1 MKFIARPAEIRGGRE
16 YSEELLADHLRVV
29 AEAARD
35 YLIGPWPEFDK
46 LSQMAWVAGA
56 THDFGKYTTFF
67 QEKLP
72 PLEKTPPKPEYTH
85 HAPVSAL
92 LGAYVCRQRWPEDP
106 MAALLAFLAIWRHH
120 GALVNPDI
128 LLPDKRQ
135 LRDNPFYRRMIGG
148 IKVEYEAIAA
158 QIANM
163 RGEHKDQIISE
174 MRALGVPEVE
184 DFLSGDVISGLMR
197 DLYGAYME
205 LFFASEDPQTMRTY
219 WHALLLF
226 SALIDADKHISS
238 RIGLREAPRY
248 DIPYHLVERYVQ
260 RMQQENQ
267 GVARAELLKIRDSVF
282 QESTRFF
289 EENPLEN
296 LFPGL
301 FSLTA
306 PTGSGKTLAVLGAAL
321 KLRERLRDTT
331 GWAPRI
337 IYALPFTNIIEQNH
351 EVIQKVLSELPEYSK
366 DPMRYLIK
374 HHHLATIQQR
384 SGSEEDVP
392 TEEQLLLVESW
403 DSEIIVTTFVQLL
416 ESLVT
421 NSNRR
426 LKKLHNIAG
435 SIIILDEIQ
444 NIPYEQW
451 RLVHETI
458 TTLSQYLGCT
468 VVQMTATRPR
478 ILPEAREV
486 LPQPDKYFGLLD
498 RTQIVPRADVRSLE
512 DLQDLV
518 LELGGRYRS
527 VLVILNTIPSAVSF
541 YQQLAS
547 WDSMEG
553 YREPSELE
561 RSADAWDRYWDGYS
575 PEGRML
581 VHLSTNVVPWQR
593 RHRVA
598 GLARIL
604 RHRKDE
610 LRPIVVS
617 TQVVE
622 AGVDL
627 DFDVVVRD
635 HAPLDSIVQ
644 AAGRCNRSWAAD
656 DHRPVY
662 VVGLRDERERHLAE
676 RIYGRVLTRK
686 MEELLSSPK
695 SEPELYADIE
705 QYFALLPNLLTD
717 DEYRAYIWAMHKLNF
732 RGKEGEVSVSQ
743 YRHIEEMGEAY
754 PVIVELGEIGRMALE
769 RLLEAREAYARAS
782 AAGVDEKLRARTRLR
797 ESYNR
802 LGEFV
807 ISPYAH
813 RLLANTPPKHP
824 EIEGHFYISMDDLP
838 EYYDLETGFRLDKLG
853 DEAVML

>member
-1 MKFIARPAEIRGGRE
+1 MKFIARPAETRGGRE
-16 YSEELLADHLRVV
+16 YPEELLADHLRVV
-29 AEAARD
+29 AEAARG
-35 YLIGPWPEFDK
+35 YLVGPWPDSER
-46 LSQMAWVAGA
+46 LSELAWVAGA

-72 PLEKTPPKPEYTH
+72 PLEKPPPKPEYTH

-92 LGAYVCRQRWPEDP
+92 LGAYVCRQRWHSDRE
-106 MAALLAFLAIWRHH
+106 AALLVFLAVWRHH
-120 GALVNPDI
+120 GALVCPSMI
-128 LLPDKRQ
+128 LPSKQQ
-135 LRDNPFYRRMIGG
+135 LRDSPFYKRMIGG
-148 IKVEYEAIAA
+148 IKAEYEAIAA
-158 QIANM
+158 QLANM
-163 RGEHKDQIISE
+163 QGEHKGQIISE
-174 MRALGVPEVE
+174 MSALGVPEVE
-184 DFLSGDVISGLMR
+184 GFLSGDAVPGLMR
-197 DLYGAYME
+197 DLYEAYMD
-205 LFFASEDPQTMRTY
+205 LFFASEDPGAMRTY

-238 RIGLREAPRY
+238 RVGTRDAPRY
-248 DIPYHLVERYVQ
+248 DIPYELVERYVQ
-260 RMQQENQ
+260 RMRREHQ
-267 GVARAELLKIRDSVF
+267 GVARAELLDIRDGVF
-282 QESTRFF
+282 QESTHFF
-289 EENPLEN
+289 QETPVEE
-296 LFPGL
+296 LFPGI

-306 PTGSGKTLAVLGAAL
+306 PTGSGKTLAALGAAL
-321 KLRERLRDTT
+321 KLRERIRDAQ
-331 GWAPRI
+331 GWTPRI
-337 IYALPFTNIIEQNH
+337 IYALPFTNIIDQNH
-351 EVIQKVLSELPEYSK
+351 DVIQRVISELPDYSR
-366 DPMRYLIK
+366 DPLGYLVK
-374 HHHLATIQQR
+374 HHHLATIR
-384 SGSEEDVP
+384 GNDGSEEDVP
-392 TEEQLLLVESW
+392 TEEQLLMVESW
-403 DSEIIVTTFVQLL
+403 DSEVVVTTFVQLF
-416 ESLVT
+416 ESMVT

-426 LKKLHNIAG
+426 LKKLHNVAG

-444 NIPYEQW
+444 SIPYEQW
-451 RLVHETI
+451 CLVRETI
-458 TTLSQYLGCT
+458 TTLAKHLGCT
-468 VVQMTATRPR
+468 VIQMTATRPR

-518 LELGGRYRS
+518 LELGERYRS

-604 RHRKDE
+604 RRRKDE

-705 QYFALLPNLLTD
+705 QYFALLPDLLTD
-717 DEYRAYIWAMHKLNF
+717 DEYRAYISAMRKLNF